1 LSTVASEKTELK
13 RDITRWNRR
22 LGWALIVFFPLSYA
36 TAWWSEQTV
45 DGTVLNSWVS
55 FFNVLIQ
62 VIATLVLLTHAGYS
76 FYVFGFPAP
85 RWNLRAINGY
95 AAYFLLLTYLM
106 SQAATDI
113 EPQHT
118 VLVWISFTLI
128 GIHVLIA
135 GYLAYKRPRRE
146 TLLKEDIRALISPDA
161 QTLEEIAQS
170 RAAGTA
176 PIDVP
181 VLEAKSLNVDLGSVR
196 VLFDVDLRVMPG
208 EIVALMGNNGAGKTT
223 TLRTL
228 AGLTPAT
235 GGAVLLDGFGVTS
248 LTPAGRAELGLSL
261 IIGGRAVF
269 GPLSVRENLE
279 MFAYRLGLSS
289 AELESR
295 IEKTKEIFPWIADR
309 SAQNAATLSGGEQ
322 QMLAIAQALVVRPKI
337 LLIDEFSLGLSPK
350 IVGELIDVVRTIS
363 ENGTAVL
370 LVEQSASVA
379 CEVADRVYALERGSI
394 VLAEDSTILAAEPER
409 LTNLYLQGSAN
420 QGSSV

>member
-1 LSTVASEKTELK
+1 MSTVASEKTELK

-62 VIATLVLLTHAGYS
+62 VVATLVLLTHAGYS

-95 AAYFLLLTYLM
+95 AAYFVLLIYLM
-106 SQAATDI
+106 SQASTDI

-146 TLLKEDIRALISPDA
+146 TLLKEDFRALISPDA

-176 PIDVP
+176 PTDVP

-196 VLFDVDLRVMPG
+196 VLFDVDLHVMPG

-228 AGLTPAT
+228 AGLTPTT
-235 GGAVLLDGFGVTS
+235 GGSVLLDGFRVTN

-295 IEKTKEIFPWIADR
+295 IDKTKEIFPWIADR

-322 QMLAIAQALVVRPKI
+322 QMLAIARALMSRPK
-337 LLIDEFSLGLSPK
+337 LLLLDEPSLGLAPL
-350 IVGELIDVVRTIS
+350 IVKEIFAVIKRVRDSGVTI
-363 ENGTAVL
+363 L
-370 LVEQSASVA
+370 LVEQMANQALKVS
-379 CEVADRVYALERGSI
+379 DRAY
-394 VLAEDSTILAAEPER
+394 VLKNGLVVT
-409 LTNLYLQGSAN
+409 TGSAKN
-420 QGSSV
+420 IANDPTVREAYLGKH

>member
-1 LSTVASEKTELK
+1 
-13 RDITRWNRR
+13 
-22 LGWALIVFFPLSYA
+22 
-36 TAWWSEQTV
+36 
-45 DGTVLNSWVS
+45 
-55 FFNVLIQ
+55 
-62 VIATLVLLTHAGYS
+62 
-76 FYVFGFPAP
+76 
-85 RWNLRAINGY
+85 
-95 AAYFLLLTYLM
+95 M
-106 SQAATDI
+106 
-113 EPQHT
+113 
-118 VLVWISFTLI
+118 
-128 GIHVLIA
+128 
-135 GYLAYKRPRRE
+135 
-146 TLLKEDIRALISPDA
+146 
-161 QTLEEIAQS
+161 
-170 RAAGTA
+170 
-176 PIDVP
+176 
-181 VLEAKSLNVDLGSVR
+181 EAKSLNVDLGSVR
-196 VLFDVDLRVMPG
+196 VLFDVDLHVMPG

-228 AGLTPAT
+228 AGLTPTT
-235 GGAVLLDGFGVTS
+235 GGSVLLDGFRVTN

-295 IEKTKEIFPWIADR
+295 IDKTKEIFPWIADR

-350 IVGELIDVVRTIS
+350 IVGELIEVVRTIS
-363 ENGTAVL
+363 ANGTAVL

-394 VLAEDSTILAAEPER
+394 VLAEDSIILAADPQR
-409 LTNLYLQGSAN
+409 LTNLYLQGSAT

>member
-1 LSTVASEKTELK
+1 V
-13 RDITRWNRR
+13 IT
-22 LGWALIVFFPLSYA
+22 A
-36 TAWWSEQTV
+36 TDLEV
-45 DGTVLNSWVS
+45 R
-55 FFNVLIQ
+55 
-62 VIATLVLLTHAGYS
+62 AG
-76 FYVFGFPAP
+76 A
-85 RWNLRAINGY
+85 RT
-95 AAYFLLLTYLM
+95 LLLAEGPALRI
-106 SQAATDI
+106 QPGDRI
-113 EPQHT
+113 G
-118 VLVWISFTLI
+118 LV
-128 GIHVLIA
+128 G
-135 GYLAYKRPRRE
+135 R
-146 TLLKEDIRALISPDA
+146 
-161 QTLEEIAQS
+161 
-170 RAAGTA
+170 
-176 PIDVP
+176 
-181 VLEAKSLNVDLGSVR
+181 
-196 VLFDVDLRVMPG
+196 
-208 EIVALMGNNGAGKTT
+208 NGAGKTT

-235 GGAVLLDGFGVTS
+235 GGSVLLDGFGVTS

-295 IEKTKEIFPWIADR
+295 IERAKEVFPWIADR

-409 LTNLYLQGSAN
+409 LTNLYLQGSAT